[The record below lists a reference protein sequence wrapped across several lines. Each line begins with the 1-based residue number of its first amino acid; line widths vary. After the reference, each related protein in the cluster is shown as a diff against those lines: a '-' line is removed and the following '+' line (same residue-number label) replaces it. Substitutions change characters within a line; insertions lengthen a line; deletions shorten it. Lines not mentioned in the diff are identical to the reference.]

1 MKKVID
7 INILGYK
14 LSIST
19 DKDERYVEELTSYLN
34 GKLREIKQDNKTITN
49 MDQLILTSLTIA
61 DEMLIMR
68 RELENTKGKVK
79 ELDLLLDEKLGHIQ
93 G

>member
-34 GKLREIKQDNKTITN
+34 GKLREIKRDNKTITN

-68 RELENTKGKVK
+68 RELENTRGKVK
-79 ELDLLLDEKLGHIQ
+79 ELDSLLDEKLGHIQ

>member
-1 MKKVID
+1 MKKVFD

-19 DKDERYVEELTSYLN
+19 DKDEIYVKELTSYLN
-34 GKLREIKQDNKTITN
+34 GKLREIKRDNKTITN

-61 DEMLIMR
+61 DEMLIIK
-68 RELENTKGKVK
+68 RELEDTRGKVK
-79 ELDLLLDEKLGHIQ
+79 KLSKILDEKIGHIQ

>member
-49 MDQLILTSLTIA
+49 MDQ
-61 DEMLIMR
+61 
-68 RELENTKGKVK
+68 
-79 ELDLLLDEKLGHIQ
+79 
-93 G
+93 

>member
-1 MKKVID
+1 MID

>member
-34 GKLREIKQDNKTITN
+34 GKLREIKRDNKTITN